1 MSGENSGISNQIVSI
16 ISIVLSSIG
25 IIGNIISILICLRK
39 ELRKTPTFMFMAFI
53 SGVNIFKLFTTII
66 CILMIQFQI
75 QEIKELN
82 IVFLNT
88 CLFLIFWKHHSSVYL
103 MIITLFDQLMCIKH
117 VLWRKTLFNNKK
129 AFYLITLIM
138 STFFFS
144 NLHLNFTIK
153 YKNIENAANIV
164 DFIRSSKTIV
174 FWMKVSF
181 FFFF

>member
-1 MSGENSGISNQIVSI
+1 
-16 ISIVLSSIG
+16 
-25 IIGNIISILICLRK
+25 
-39 ELRKTPTFMFMAFI
+39 
-53 SGVNIFKLFTTII
+53 
-66 CILMIQFQI
+66 
-75 QEIKELN
+75 
-82 IVFLNT
+82 
-88 CLFLIFWKHHSSVYL
+88 
-103 MIITLFDQLMCIKH
+103 MCIKH